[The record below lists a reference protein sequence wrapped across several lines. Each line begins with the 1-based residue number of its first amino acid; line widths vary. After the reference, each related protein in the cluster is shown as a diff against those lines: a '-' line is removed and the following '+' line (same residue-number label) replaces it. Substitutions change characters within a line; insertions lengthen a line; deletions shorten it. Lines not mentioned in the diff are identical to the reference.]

1 MHEFESGHW
10 YNDSNSKKES
20 QKKKEKKK
28 EEKTQLKQKKQIKKK
43 KKKDLPDRMRLTL
56 GTMYKSILFST
67 VIAVVLVDGVQK
79 VKERL
84 IK

>member
-1 MHEFESGHW
+1 
-10 YNDSNSKKES
+10 
-20 QKKKEKKK
+20 
-28 EEKTQLKQKKQIKKK
+28 
-43 KKKDLPDRMRLTL
+43 MRLTL

>member
-1 MHEFESGHW
+1 MNLSLDTGTMTVTVKRRA
-10 YNDSNSKKES
+10 KKR
-20 QKKKEKKK
+20 KEKK
-28 EEKTQLKQKKQIKKK
+28 KTQLKQKKQIKKKK